1 MCSLS
6 ILSIRD
12 HSKYYNCTCSFHNIK
27 DYFKRFT
34 YNNCTKMT
42 MNPATK
48 QKIAIILNVSKTV
61 FHWGFIPAILFL
73 G

>member
-1 MCSLS
+1 
-6 ILSIRD
+6 
-12 HSKYYNCTCSFHNIK
+12 
-27 DYFKRFT
+27 
-34 YNNCTKMT
+34 